1 LLCYFFQTSD
11 DLQESDARLRM
22 ERNEKL
28 AIIRT
33 HQIKFD
39 VNEQAGR
46 DLFKTFMMEGMSVAF
61 A

>member
-1 LLCYFFQTSD
+1 
-11 DLQESDARLRM
+11 M

-46 DLFKTFMMEGMSVAF
+46 DLFKTFMMEGNNNLCKFPIIFRFFNS
-61 A
+61 

>member
-1 LLCYFFQTSD
+1 MRET
-11 DLQESDARLRM
+11 DARLRM

-39 VNEQAGR
+39 VHEQAGR
-46 DLFKTFMMEGMSVAF
+46 DLFKTFMMEGLISF